1 MKSGIYPRPELG
13 IPPFPISEAMSV
25 NHPGQVYG
33 LAGSADSVKA
43 AADVS
48 DVMLLQKASLKKM
61 FGSPVEGAKVAIR
74 PANVPMTKNG
84 DALDWRL
91 CAFAGSAGESYL
103 RGLQGLTVACPARD
117 EIQAARLPYGAIGE
131 PVHGYAIHLD
141 VPLGTA
147 AHEVAAVHAEYAAL
161 HERELP
167 DAPPYGD
174 AQQHDQHVLERAA
187 HTSCE
192 YAHAVA
198 GLYPTRMAVL

>member
-1 MKSGIYPRPELG
+1 M
-13 IPPFPISEAMSV
+13 
-25 NHPGQVYG
+25 NHPDQVYG

-48 DVMLLQKASLKKM
+48 DVRIPQEAALKRM
-61 FGSPVEGAKVAIR
+61 FGSPVEGAKVATR
-74 PANVPMTKNG
+74 LANVPMTKSG

-91 CAFAGSAGESYL
+91 CAFAGESYL

-117 EIQAARLPYGAIGE
+117 EMQAVHLPYGAIGE

-174 AQQHDQHVLERAA
+174 AQQHDRHVLERAA

-198 GLYPTRMAVL
+198 GLCPTTMAVL

>member
-1 MKSGIYPRPELG
+1 M
-13 IPPFPISEAMSV
+13 

-48 DVMLLQKASLKKM
+48 DVRFPQKAALKKM
-61 FGSPVEGAKVAIR
+61 FGSPIEGAKVATR
-74 PANVPMTKNG
+74 LANVPMTKSG
-84 DALDWRL
+84 DALD
-91 CAFAGSAGESYL
+91 
-103 RGLQGLTVACPARD
+103 
-117 EIQAARLPYGAIGE
+117 
-131 PVHGYAIHLD
+131 LD

-174 AQQHDQHVLERAA
+174 AQQHDRHVLERAA

-198 GLYPTRMAVL
+198 GLRLTTMAAP

>member
-1 MKSGIYPRPELG
+1 MKSGIYPCPELG
-13 IPPFPISEAMSV
+13 IPPSPISEAMSV
-25 NHPGQVYG
+25 NHPDQVYG

-48 DVMLLQKASLKKM
+48 DVRFPQKAALKKM
-61 FGSPVEGAKVAIR
+61 FGSPVEGAKVATR
-74 PANVPMTKNG
+74 LANVPMTKSG
-84 DALDWRL
+84 DELDWRL
-91 CAFAGSAGESYL
+91 CAFAGSAGELYL

-117 EIQAARLPYGAIGE
+117 EMQAAHLPYGAIGE

-167 DAPPYGD
+167 DAPPHGD

-198 GLYPTRMAVL
+198 GLCPTTMAVL

>member
-1 MKSGIYPRPELG
+1 MKSGIYPRPEPG

-25 NHPGQVYG
+25 NHPDQVYG

-48 DVMLLQKASLKKM
+48 DVMFPQKAALKKM

-74 PANVPMTKNG
+74 LANVPMTKSG

-91 CAFAGSAGESYL
+91 CAFAGSAGEL
-103 RGLQGLTVACPARD
+103 CLHGLQELTVACPARGEMQD
-117 EIQAARLPYGAIGE
+117 VHLPYGAIGE

-174 AQQHDQHVLERAA
+174 AQQHDRHVLERAA

-198 GLYPTRMAVL
+198 GLCPTTMAVL

>member
-1 MKSGIYPRPELG
+1 M
-13 IPPFPISEAMSV
+13 

-48 DVMLLQKASLKKM
+48 DVMFPQKAALKKM
-61 FGSPVEGAKVAIR
+61 FGNPVEGAKVATR
-74 PANVPMTKNG
+74 LANVPMTKNG

-91 CAFAGSAGESYL
+91 CAFAGSAGEL
-103 RGLQGLTVACPARD
+103 CLHGLQGLTVACPARGEMQD
-117 EIQAARLPYGAIGE
+117 AHLPYGAIEE

-167 DAPPYGD
+167 DAPPHGD
-174 AQQHDQHVLERAA
+174 AQQHDRHVLERAA

-198 GLYPTRMAVL
+198 GLCPTRMAVL

>member
-1 MKSGIYPRPELG
+1 M
-13 IPPFPISEAMSV
+13 

-48 DVMLLQKASLKKM
+48 DVMPPPKVARKKTS
-61 FGSPVEGAKVAIR
+61 GILDAKVATR
-74 PANVPMTKNG
+74 LANVPMTKSG

-91 CAFAGSAGESYL
+91 CAFAGSAGELYL

-117 EIQAARLPYGAIGE
+117 EMQAAHLPYGAIGE

-174 AQQHDQHVLERAA
+174 AQQHDRHVLERAA

-198 GLYPTRMAVL
+198 GLRLTTMAAP

>member
-1 MKSGIYPRPELG
+1 MKSGIYPRPEPG

-25 NHPGQVYG
+25 NHPDQVYG

-48 DVMLLQKASLKKM
+48 DVRIPQEAALKRM
-61 FGSPVEGAKVAIR
+61 FGSPVEGAKVATR
-74 PANVPMTKNG
+74 LANVPMTKSG

-91 CAFAGSAGESYL
+91 CAFAGESYL

-117 EIQAARLPYGAIGE
+117 EMQAVHLPYGAIGE

-167 DAPPYGD
+167 DAPPHGG
-174 AQQHDQHVLERAA
+174 AQQHDRRVLERAA

-198 GLYPTRMAVL
+198 GLCPTRMAVL

>member
-1 MKSGIYPRPELG
+1 MKSGIYPRPEPG

-33 LAGSADSVKA
+33 LASSADSVKA

-48 DVMLLQKASLKKM
+48 DVMFPQKAALKKM
-61 FGSPVEGAKVAIR
+61 FGNPVEGAKVATR
-74 PANVPMTKNG
+74 LANVPMTKNG

-91 CAFAGSAGESYL
+91 CAFAGEL
-103 RGLQGLTVACPARD
+103 CLHGLQGLTVACPARD
-117 EIQAARLPYGAIGE
+117 EIQAAHLPYDAIGE

-167 DAPPYGD
+167 DAPPHGD
-174 AQQHDQHVLERAA
+174 AQQHDRHVLERAA
-187 HTSCE
+187 HTFCE

-198 GLYPTRMAVL
+198 GLCPTRMAVL

>member
-1 MKSGIYPRPELG
+1 M
-13 IPPFPISEAMSV
+13 

-48 DVMLLQKASLKKM
+48 DVMFPQKAALKKM
-61 FGSPVEGAKVAIR
+61 FGNPVEGAKVATR
-74 PANVPMTKNG
+74 LANVPMTKNG

-117 EIQAARLPYGAIGE
+117 EIQAAHLPYGAIGE

-167 DAPPYGD
+167 DAPPHGD
-174 AQQHDQHVLERAA
+174 AQQHDRHVLERAA

-198 GLYPTRMAVL
+198 GLCPTRMAVL

>member
-1 MKSGIYPRPELG
+1 
-13 IPPFPISEAMSV
+13 MSV

-48 DVMLLQKASLKKM
+48 DVMLPPKVARKKTS
-61 FGSPVEGAKVAIR
+61 GILDAKVATR
-74 PANVPMTKNG
+74 LANVPMTKSG

-91 CAFAGSAGESYL
+91 SAFVDSAGESYL
-103 RGLQGLTVACPARD
+103 RGLQESFVACPAQD
-117 EIQAARLPYGAIGE
+117 DAQDAHLPYGVAEE

-161 HERELP
+161 HEQELP
-167 DAPPYGD
+167 DAPPHGD
-174 AQQHDQHVLERAA
+174 AQQHDRHVPERAA
-187 HTSCE
+187 HMSCE

-198 GLYPTRMAVL
+198 ELRLTTMAAP

>member
-1 MKSGIYPRPELG
+1 M
-13 IPPFPISEAMSV
+13 
-25 NHPGQVYG
+25 NHPDQVYG

-91 CAFAGSAGESYL
+91 CAFAGESYL

-117 EIQAARLPYGAIGE
+117 EMQAVHLPYGAIGE

-167 DAPPYGD
+167 DAPPHGD
-174 AQQHDQHVLERAA
+174 AQQHDRHVLERAA

-198 GLYPTRMAVL
+198 GLCPTTMAVL

>member
-1 MKSGIYPRPELG
+1 MKSGIYPRPEPG
-13 IPPFPISEAMSV
+13 IPPFQSEAMSV
-25 NHPGQVYG
+25 NHLAQVYD
-33 LAGSADSVKA
+33 LVGSAGSVKA

-48 DVMLLQKASLKKM
+48 DVRFPQKAALKKM
-61 FGSPVEGAKVAIR
+61 FGNPVEGAKVATR
-74 PANVPMTKNG
+74 LANVPMTKNG

-147 AHEVAAVHAEYAAL
+147 AYAAL

-167 DAPPYGD
+167 DAPPHGD
-174 AQQHDQHVLERAA
+174 AQQHDRHVLERAA

-198 GLYPTRMAVL
+198 GLCPTTMAVL

>member
-1 MKSGIYPRPELG
+1 MKSGIYPRPEPG

-48 DVMLLQKASLKKM
+48 DVMPPPKVARKKTS
-61 FGSPVEGAKVAIR
+61 GILDAKVATR
-74 PANVPMTKNG
+74 LANVPMTKNG

-91 CAFAGSAGESYL
+91 CAFAGSAGEL
-103 RGLQGLTVACPARD
+103 CLHGLQGLTVACPARGEMQD
-117 EIQAARLPYGAIGE
+117 AHLPYGAIEE

-167 DAPPYGD
+167 DAPPHGD
-174 AQQHDQHVLERAA
+174 AQQHDRHVLERAA

-198 GLYPTRMAVL
+198 GLCPTRMAVL

>member
-1 MKSGIYPRPELG
+1 MKSGIYPRPEPG

-167 DAPPYGD
+167 DAPPHGD
-174 AQQHDQHVLERAA
+174 AQQHDRHVLERAA

-198 GLYPTRMAVL
+198 GLCPTRMAVL

>member
-1 MKSGIYPRPELG
+1 M
-13 IPPFPISEAMSV
+13 

-48 DVMLLQKASLKKM
+48 DVRFPQKAALKKM
-61 FGSPVEGAKVAIR
+61 FGSPVEGAKVATR
-74 PANVPMTKNG
+74 LANVPMTKSG
-84 DALDWRL
+84 DALDWHL

-117 EIQAARLPYGAIGE
+117 EIQAAHLPYGAIGE

-147 AHEVAAVHAEYAAL
+147 AHEVSAVHAEYAAL

-167 DAPPYGD
+167 DAPPHGG
-174 AQQHDQHVLERAA
+174 AQQHDRHVLERAA

-198 GLYPTRMAVL
+198 GLCPATMAVL